1 MQRAAVPAAH
11 AGGSLNLKQRAGT
24 LWLLTV
30 GGLQGDVAVAC
41 GAQACGV
48 QLGVG
53 ALLLGRE
60 ASQLLAWEAV

>member
-1 MQRAAVPAAH
+1 MQHGLCLPSMQEAVSIEAAC
-11 AGGSLNLKQRAGT
+11 R
-24 LWLLTV
+24 WLRPLTV
-30 GGLQGDVAVAC
+30 GGLHSDVAVAC